1 MAVFD
6 CTNTSLKEKSSDT
19 EKVKTLQ
26 THLTTLGYYN
36 ASVDGVFGPV
46 TTKAVKAFQKAY
58 NLKDDGWF
66 GSESCK
72 KMNQAIDAKQG
83 TTNTNG
89 VEGFDCSKV
98 NLKRNSTDKAGVKKL
113 QTMLKALGYYTREV
127 DGDFGKFT
135 EDAVKA
141 FQNATGHDPDGVFG
155 PKTCPDLNKAYTGK
169 VGGSSV
175 KQFKIT
181 DTTPEHRRK
190 LSAKLTVLPTVVVL
204 PETEFDTNTLTKTV
218 TKGAINTDTNFDC
231 SKISLSQNSKGDDVT
246 KLQTILKA
254 RGYYTRQIDGD
265 FGKYTK
271 EAVIRLQQAL
281 GVKQDGVFGS
291 VTCSKLQGTS
301 TTSNSATGTSDKKNT
316 NLVIT
321 DFKSYSMNDDIEG
334 LSHEVSISTPYT
346 EDKMN
351 RLRKLQKTQ
360 FDVYF
365 GTDVIYQHE
374 GYINEFK
381 ITQENEMLLIDLSLV
396 GYTAFL
402 DQQVEFEKTAKRS
415 ELIKELAKLAGLK
428 AEVDLTGL
436 TDDEYTIKVAKAEAK
451 TSSEGGS
458 LVDVHGTDCEGG
470 RGTFSSPKMQTNRLS
485 AASFDIDKCG
495 GNTKIGDSNAN
506 YARDTANMSAKEA
519 ILDVFN
525 RFKYGRSLT
534 NTSVYNDNVRCPQ
547 EMWTKTG
554 RFWGNCADISR
565 LVKCVGEV
573 HGLKVGIRHAYK
585 HYYNLIEINGTVYR
599 FDCCFKSGFMDNYG
613 GEKCN
618 NLNRNGGPWT
628 K

>member
-1 MAVFD
+1 
-6 CTNTSLKEKSSDT
+6 
-19 EKVKTLQ
+19 
-26 THLTTLGYYN
+26 
-36 ASVDGVFGPV
+36 
-46 TTKAVKAFQKAY
+46 
-58 NLKDDGWF
+58 
-66 GSESCK
+66 
-72 KMNQAIDAKQG
+72 
-83 TTNTNG
+83 
-89 VEGFDCSKV
+89 
-98 NLKRNSTDKAGVKKL
+98 
-113 QTMLKALGYYTREV
+113 MLKALGYYTREV

-155 PKTCPDLNKAYTGK
+155 PKTCPDLNKAYTAKTGS
-169 VGGSSV
+169 SSV

-204 PETEFDTNTLTKTV
+204 PETEFDTNTLSKTV

-231 SKISLSQNSKGDDVT
+231 TKISLSQNSKGDDVT

-271 EAVIRLQQAL
+271 AAVIRLQQAL
-281 GVKQDGVFGS
+281 GVKESGVFDS

-334 LSHEVSISTPYT
+334 LSHEVSISTPYSV
-346 EDKMN
+346 DKMN

-436 TDDEYTIKVAKAEAK
+436 TDDEYTVKVAKSETK
-451 TSSEGGS
+451 TTSSEGGGG
-458 LVDVHGTDCEGG
+458 LVEVHGNDC
-470 RGTFSSPKMQTNRLS
+470 TATNPIS
-485 AASFDIDKCG
+485 ARSFDIDACH
-495 GNTKIGDSNAN
+495 GNTKIGDSTAN
-506 YARDTANMSAKEA
+506 YAQDTANMSAKEA
-519 ILDVFN
+519 ILDVYN
-525 RFKYGRSLT
+525 RFHYGPSLT
-534 NTSVYNDNVRCPQ
+534 SSAVYENNRRCPKQ
-547 EMWTKTG
+547 MWTKTG
-554 RFWGNCADISR
+554 KFWGNCADISR
-565 LVKCVGEV
+565 LVKAVGEV
-573 HGLKVGIRHAYK
+573 HGLKVGIRHCPS
-585 HYYNLIEINGTVYR
+585 HYYNLIEVNGKVYR
-599 FDCCFKSGFMDNYG
+599 FDCCFSSGYTGKNYG
-613 GEKCN
+613 NELCN
-618 NLNRNGGPWT
+618 NLTKNGGPWQS
-628 K
+628 

>member
-1 MAVFD
+1 MSNVAVFD
-6 CTNTSLKEKSSDT
+6 CTNTSLKENSSDT

-36 ASVDGVFGPV
+36 ASVDGKFGPV

-72 KMNQAIDAKQG
+72 KMNQALDAKQG
-83 TTNTNG
+83 TTNTNS
-89 VEGFDCSKV
+89 VEGFDCPKV

-155 PKTCPDLNKAYTGK
+155 PKTCPDLNKAYTAKTGS
-169 VGGSSV
+169 SSV

-231 SKISLSQNSKGDDVT
+231 TKISLSQNSKGDDVT

-334 LSHEVSISTPYT
+334 LSHEVSLSTPYT

-381 ITQENEMLLIDLSLV
+381 ISQENEMLLIDLSLV

-436 TDDEYTIKVAKAEAK
+436 TDDEYTVKVAKAETK
-451 TSSEGGS
+451 TTSSEGGG
-458 LVDVHGTDCEGG
+458 LVDVHGDDCKP
-470 RGTFSSPKMQTNRLS
+470 TLNIS
-485 AASFDIDKCG
+485 ARSFDIDSCH
-495 GNTKIGDSNAN
+495 GNTKIGDSTAN
-506 YARDTANMSAKEA
+506 YAQDTANMSAKEA
-519 ILDVFN
+519 ILDVYN
-525 RFKYGRSLT
+525 RFHYGPSL
-534 NTSVYNDNVRCPQ
+534 SSSAVYNNNRRCPKQ
-547 EMWTKTG
+547 MWSKTG
-554 RFWGNCADISR
+554 KFWGNCADVAR
-565 LVKCVGEV
+565 LVKAVGEV
-573 HGLKVGIRHAYK
+573 HGLKVGIRHCTL
-585 HYYNLIEINGTVYR
+585 HYYNLIEVNGKVYR
-599 FDCCFKSGFMDNYG
+599 FDCCFRSGRTGSKYG
-613 GEKCN
+613 NEICN
-618 NLNRNGGPWT
+618 TLTKNGGPWQ
-628 K
+628 

>member
-72 KMNQAIDAKQG
+72 KMNQALDAKQG
-83 TTNTNG
+83 TTSNTG
-89 VEGFDCSKV
+89 VDGFDCSKV

-169 VGGSSV
+169 TGSSSV

-231 SKISLSQNSKGDDVT
+231 TKISLSQNSKGDDVT

-436 TDDEYTIKVAKAEAK
+436 TDDEYTVKAQKAEAK
-451 TSSEGGS
+451 STTDDSGGS
-458 LVDVHGTDCEGG
+458 GLVDMSNNDCIHNNTYSRMVFDVDKTGGNYKIGNSSANYAQDTKNMTIKEVIQDCFARQSYHNHYQHWYCPQKIWKKTGKIYANCADHSRLIKALCDVHGV
-470 RGTFSSPKMQTNRLS
+470 
-485 AASFDIDKCG
+485 KCG
-495 GNTKIGDSNAN
+495 IYHWHRGI
-506 YARDTANMSAKEA
+506 
-519 ILDVFN
+519 
-525 RFKYGRSLT
+525 YG
-534 NTSVYNDNVRCPQ
+534 
-547 EMWTKTG
+547 
-554 RFWGNCADISR
+554 
-565 LVKCVGEV
+565 
-573 HGLKVGIRHAYK
+573 
-585 HYYNLIEINGTVYR
+585 HYFNLIEINGHMYR
-599 FDCCFKSGFMDNYG
+599 FDMCFASDGKTSDTYG
-613 GEKCN
+613 GYICN
-618 NLNRNGGPWT
+618 NLTKNGGPWQV
-628 K
+628 

>member
-72 KMNQAIDAKQG
+72 KMNQALDAKQG
-83 TTNTNG
+83 TTSNTG

-155 PKTCPDLNKAYTGK
+155 PKTCPDLNKAYSAKTGS
-169 VGGSSV
+169 SSV

-231 SKISLSQNSKGDDVT
+231 TKISLSQNSKGDDVT

-381 ITQENEMLLIDLSLV
+381 ITQENEILLIDLSLV

-436 TDDEYTIKVAKAEAK
+436 TDDEYTVKVAKAETK
-451 TSSEGGS
+451 TTSSGGGG
-458 LVDVHGTDCEGG
+458 LVEVHGNDC
-470 RGTFSSPKMQTNRLS
+470 TATNPIS
-485 AASFDIDKCG
+485 ARSFDIDACH
-495 GNTKIGDSNAN
+495 GNTKIGDSTAN
-506 YARDTANMSAKEA
+506 YAQDTANMSAKEA
-519 ILDVFN
+519 ILDVYN
-525 RFKYGRSLT
+525 RFHYGPSLT
-534 NTSVYNDNVRCPQ
+534 SSAVYENNRRCPKQ
-547 EMWTKTG
+547 MWTKTG
-554 RFWGNCADISR
+554 KFWGNCADISR
-565 LVKCVGEV
+565 LVKAVGEV
-573 HGLKVGIRHAYK
+573 HGLKVGIRHCPS
-585 HYYNLIEINGTVYR
+585 HYYNLIEVNGKVYR
-599 FDCCFKSGFMDNYG
+599 FDCCFSSGYTGKNYG
-613 GEKCN
+613 NELCN
-618 NLNRNGGPWT
+618 NLTKNGGPWQS
-628 K
+628 

>member
-72 KMNQAIDAKQG
+72 KMNQALDAKQG
-83 TTNTNG
+83 TTSNTG
-89 VEGFDCSKV
+89 VDGFDCSKV

-169 VGGSSV
+169 TGSSSV

-231 SKISLSQNSKGDDVT
+231 TKISLSQNSKGDDVT

-436 TDDEYTIKVAKAEAK
+436 TDDEYTVKAQKAEAK
-451 TSSEGGS
+451 STTDDSGGS
-458 LVDVHGTDCEGG
+458 GLVDMSNNDCIDNNTYSRMVFDVDKTGGNYKIGNSSANYAQDTKNMTIKEVIQDCFARQSYHNHYNHWYCPQKIWKKTGKIYANCADHSRLIKALCDVHGV
-470 RGTFSSPKMQTNRLS
+470 
-485 AASFDIDKCG
+485 KCG
-495 GNTKIGDSNAN
+495 IYHWHRGQ
-506 YARDTANMSAKEA
+506 
-519 ILDVFN
+519 
-525 RFKYGRSLT
+525 YG
-534 NTSVYNDNVRCPQ
+534 
-547 EMWTKTG
+547 
-554 RFWGNCADISR
+554 
-565 LVKCVGEV
+565 
-573 HGLKVGIRHAYK
+573 
-585 HYYNLIEINGTVYR
+585 HYFNLIEINGKMYR
-599 FDCCFKSGFMDNYG
+599 FDMCFAYSGKTSSTYG
-613 GEKCN
+613 SYVCN
-618 NLNRNGGPWT
+618 NLTKNGGPWQV
-628 K
+628 

>member
-6 CTNTSLKEKSSDT
+6 CTNTSLKENSSDT

-36 ASVDGVFGPV
+36 ASVDGKFGPV

-72 KMNQAIDAKQG
+72 KMNQALDAKQG
-83 TTNTNG
+83 TTNTNT
-89 VEGFDCSKV
+89 VDGFDCTKV

-141 FQNATGHDPDGVFG
+141 FQNATGHDPDGWFG

-169 VGGSSV
+169 TGSSTV

-190 LSAKLTVLPTVVVL
+190 LSAKLTVLPSVVVL
-204 PETEFDTNTLTKTV
+204 PETEFDTNTLSKTV
-218 TKGAINTDTNFDC
+218 TKGAITTDTNFDC

-271 EAVIRLQQAL
+271 AAVIRLQQAL

-301 TTSNSATGTSDKKNT
+301 TTSNSATGTSDKKST

-334 LSHEVSISTPYT
+334 LSHEVSLSTPYT

-381 ITQENEMLLIDLSLV
+381 ISQENEMLLIDLSLV

-436 TDDEYTIKVAKAEAK
+436 TDDEYTVKAQKAEAK
-451 TSSEGGS
+451 STTDDSGGS
-458 LVDVHGTDCEGG
+458 GLVDMSNNDCIHNNTYSRMVFDVDKTGGNYKIGNSSANYAQDTKNMTIKEVIQDCFARQSYHNHYQHWYCPQKIWKKTGKIYANCADHSRLIKALCDVHGV
-470 RGTFSSPKMQTNRLS
+470 
-485 AASFDIDKCG
+485 KCG
-495 GNTKIGDSNAN
+495 IYHWHRG
-506 YARDTANMSAKEA
+506 
-519 ILDVFN
+519 
-525 RFKYGRSLT
+525 KYG
-534 NTSVYNDNVRCPQ
+534 
-547 EMWTKTG
+547 
-554 RFWGNCADISR
+554 
-565 LVKCVGEV
+565 
-573 HGLKVGIRHAYK
+573 
-585 HYYNLIEINGTVYR
+585 HYFNLIEINGHMYR
-599 FDCCFKSGFMDNYG
+599 FDMCFASDGKTSDTYG
-613 GEKCN
+613 GYICN
-618 NLNRNGGPWT
+618 NLTKNGGPWQV
-628 K
+628 

>member
-36 ASVDGVFGPV
+36 ATVDGVFGPV

-72 KMNQAIDAKQG
+72 KMNQALDAKQG
-83 TTNTNG
+83 TTSNTG
-89 VEGFDCSKV
+89 VDGFDCSKV

-169 VGGSSV
+169 TGGSSV

-436 TDDEYTIKVAKAEAK
+436 TDDEYTVKVAKAETK
-451 TSSEGGS
+451 TTDSGSGGG
-458 LVDVHGTDCEGG
+458 LVDVHGNDC
-470 RGTFSSPKMQTNRLS
+470 TATNPIS
-485 AASFDIDKCG
+485 ARSFDIDACH
-495 GNTKIGDSNAN
+495 GNTKIGDSSAN
-506 YARDTANMSAKEA
+506 YAVDTANMSAKEA
-519 ILDVFN
+519 ILDVYN
-525 RFKYGRSLT
+525 RFHYGPSLT
-534 NTSVYNDNVRCPQ
+534 SSAVYENNRRCPKQ
-547 EMWTKTG
+547 MWSKTG
-554 RFWGNCADISR
+554 KFWGNCADISR
-565 LVKCVGEV
+565 LVKAVGEV
-573 HGLKVGIRHAYK
+573 HGLKVGIRHCPS
-585 HYYNLIEINGTVYR
+585 HYYNLIEVNGKVYR
-599 FDCCFKSGFMDNYG
+599 FDCCFSSGYTGRNYG
-613 GEKCN
+613 SELCN
-618 NLNRNGGPWT
+618 NLTKNGGPWQS
-628 K
+628 

>member
-1 MAVFD
+1 MPVFD
-6 CTNTSLKEKSSDT
+6 CSNTSLKKYSSNT

-26 THLTTLGYYN
+26 TQLKTLGYYN
-36 ASVDGVFGPV
+36 GKIDGSFGPLTDSAVRAFQRAYKLQVDG
-46 TTKAVKAFQKAY
+46 Y
-58 NLKDDGWF
+58 F

-72 KMNQAIDAKQG
+72 KLNQVVESKTQAN
-83 TTNTNG
+83 TTTT
-89 VEGFDCSKV
+89 VTGFDCTKIS
-98 NLKRNSTDKAGVKKL
+98 LKRGSKDKANVEKL
-113 QTMLKALGYYTREV
+113 QTMLKAAGYYTRQI
-127 DGDFGKFT
+127 DGDFGKYT

-141 FQNATGHDPDGVFG
+141 LQKATGHDPDGWFG
-155 PKTCPDLNKAYTGK
+155 PKTCPDLNKLYAQK
-169 VGGSSV
+169 AGGSNV
-175 KQFKIT
+175 TQTKPR

-190 LSAKLTVLPTVVVL
+190 LTAKLTVLPTVVVL
-204 PETEFDTNTLTKTV
+204 PETEINSSTMTKTV
-218 TKGAINTDTNFDC
+218 TQGAINTDTNFDC
-231 SKISLSQNSKGDDVT
+231 SKINLSQGSKGDDVT

-254 RGYYTRQIDGD
+254 RGYYNRQIDGD

-271 EAVIRLQQAL
+271 KAVIKLQKAQ
-281 GVKQDGVFGS
+281 GNSQDGVFGPK
-291 VTCSKLQGTS
+291 TCSKLQGTS
-301 TTSNSATGTSDKKNT
+301 TTSNAATGTSDKKST

-334 LSHEVSISTPYT
+334 LSHEVSISTPYS

-381 ITQENEMLLIDLSLV
+381 ISQENDGLMIDLSLV

-402 DQQVEFEKTAKRS
+402 DLQVEFEKTAKRS

-436 TDDEYTIKVAKAEAK
+436 TDDEYTVKAQKAEAK
-451 TSSEGGS
+451 TSTGGGS
-458 LVDVHGTDCEGG
+458 LVEVHGNDCEGG
-470 RGTFSSPKMQTNRLS
+470 RGTFTSPKMQTNRLS
-485 AASFDIDKCG
+485 ASSFDIDRCG

-534 NTSVYNDNVRCPQ
+534 NGSVYNDNVRCPQ
-547 EMWTKTG
+547 EMWNKDG
-554 RFWGNCADISR
+554 KIYGNCGDISR
-565 LVKCVGEV
+565 LIKCVGEV
-573 HGLKVGIRHAYK
+573 HGLKVGIRHAYH
-585 HYYNLIEINGTVYR
+585 HYYNLIEVNGTVYR
-599 FDCCFKSGFMDNYG
+599 FDCCFKSGFMVNYG

-618 NLNRNGGPWT
+618 NLNRNGGPWSS
-628 K
+628 

>member
-6 CTNTSLKEKSSDT
+6 CTNTSLKENSGET

-26 THLTTLGYYN
+26 THLKTLGYYN
-36 ASVDGVFGPV
+36 ASVDGKFGPV

-72 KMNQAIDAKQG
+72 KMNQALDAKQG
-83 TTNTNG
+83 ITSTTG

-169 VGGSSV
+169 TSSSSV

-231 SKISLSQNSKGDDVT
+231 TKISLSQNSKGDDVT

-381 ITQENEMLLIDLSLV
+381 ISQENEMLLIDLSLV

-436 TDDEYTIKVAKAEAK
+436 TDDEYTVKVAKAETK
-451 TSSEGGS
+451 TTDSGSGGG
-458 LVDVHGTDCEGG
+458 LVDVHGNDC
-470 RGTFSSPKMQTNRLS
+470 TATNPIS
-485 AASFDIDKCG
+485 ARSFDIDACH
-495 GNTKIGDSNAN
+495 GNTKIGDSTAN
-506 YARDTANMSAKEA
+506 YAQDTANMSAKEA
-519 ILDVFN
+519 ILDVYN
-525 RFKYGRSLT
+525 RFHYGPSLT
-534 NTSVYNDNVRCPQ
+534 SSAVYMNNRRCPKQ
-547 EMWTKTG
+547 MWSKTG
-554 RFWGNCADISR
+554 KFWGNCADVAR
-565 LVKCVGEV
+565 LVKAVGEV
-573 HGLKVGIRHAYK
+573 HGLKVGIRHCTL
-585 HYYNLIEINGTVYR
+585 HYYNLIEVNGKVYR
-599 FDCCFKSGFMDNYG
+599 FDCCFRSGRTGSKYG
-613 GEKCN
+613 NEICN
-618 NLNRNGGPWT
+618 TLTKNGGPWQ
-628 K
+628 

>member
-6 CTNTSLKEKSSDT
+6 CTNTSLKENSSDT

-36 ASVDGVFGPV
+36 ASVDGKFGPV

-72 KMNQAIDAKQG
+72 KMNQALDAKQG
-83 TTNTNG
+83 TTNTNT
-89 VEGFDCSKV
+89 VDGFDCTKV

-141 FQNATGHDPDGVFG
+141 FQNATGHDPDGWFG

-169 VGGSSV
+169 TGSSSV

-190 LSAKLTVLPTVVVL
+190 LSAKLTVLPSVVVL
-204 PETEFDTNTLTKTV
+204 PETEFDTNTLSKTV

-271 EAVIRLQQAL
+271 AAVIRLQQAL

-334 LSHEVSISTPYT
+334 LSHEVSLSTPYT

-436 TDDEYTIKVAKAEAK
+436 TDDEYTVKAQKAEAK
-451 TSSEGGS
+451 STTDDSGGS
-458 LVDVHGTDCEGG
+458 GLVDMSNNDCIDNNTYSRMVFDVDKTGGNYKIGNSSANYAQDTKNMTIKEVIQDCFARQSYHNHYNHWTCPQKVWKKTGKLYANCADHSRLIKALCDVHGV
-470 RGTFSSPKMQTNRLS
+470 
-485 AASFDIDKCG
+485 KCG
-495 GNTKIGDSNAN
+495 IYHWQRGKLG
-506 YARDTANMSAKEA
+506 
-519 ILDVFN
+519 
-525 RFKYGRSLT
+525 
-534 NTSVYNDNVRCPQ
+534 
-547 EMWTKTG
+547 
-554 RFWGNCADISR
+554 
-565 LVKCVGEV
+565 
-573 HGLKVGIRHAYK
+573 
-585 HYYNLIEINGTVYR
+585 HYFNLIEINGHMYR
-599 FDCCFKSGFMDNYG
+599 FDMCFAYSGVTSKSYG
-613 GEKCN
+613 SYICN
-618 NLNRNGGPWT
+618 NLTKNGGPWQV
-628 K
+628 

>member
-72 KMNQAIDAKQG
+72 KMNQALDAKQG

-89 VEGFDCSKV
+89 VDGFDCSKV

-169 VGGSSV
+169 TGGSSV

-334 LSHEVSISTPYT
+334 LSHEVSISTPYS

-381 ITQENEMLLIDLSLV
+381 ISQENEMLLIDLSLV

-436 TDDEYTIKVAKAEAK
+436 TDDEYTVKAQKGEAK
-451 TSSEGGS
+451 STTDDSGGS
-458 LVDVHGTDCEGG
+458 GLVDMSNNDCIDNNTYSRMVFDVDKTGGNYKIGNSSANYAQDTKNMTIKEVIQDCFARQSYHNHYNHWYCPQKIWKKTGKIYANCADHSRLIKALCDVHGV
-470 RGTFSSPKMQTNRLS
+470 
-485 AASFDIDKCG
+485 KCG
-495 GNTKIGDSNAN
+495 IYHWHRG
-506 YARDTANMSAKEA
+506 
-519 ILDVFN
+519 
-525 RFKYGRSLT
+525 KYG
-534 NTSVYNDNVRCPQ
+534 
-547 EMWTKTG
+547 
-554 RFWGNCADISR
+554 
-565 LVKCVGEV
+565 
-573 HGLKVGIRHAYK
+573 
-585 HYYNLIEINGTVYR
+585 HYFNLIEINGHMYR
-599 FDCCFKSGFMDNYG
+599 FDMCFAYDGKTSPTYG
-613 GEKCN
+613 SYVCN
-618 NLNRNGGPWT
+618 NLTKNGGPWQV
-628 K
+628 

>member
-1 MAVFD
+1 
-6 CTNTSLKEKSSDT
+6 
-19 EKVKTLQ
+19 
-26 THLTTLGYYN
+26 
-36 ASVDGVFGPV
+36 
-46 TTKAVKAFQKAY
+46 
-58 NLKDDGWF
+58 
-66 GSESCK
+66 
-72 KMNQAIDAKQG
+72 
-83 TTNTNG
+83 
-89 VEGFDCSKV
+89 
-98 NLKRNSTDKAGVKKL
+98 
-113 QTMLKALGYYTREV
+113 MLKALGYYTREV

-334 LSHEVSISTPYT
+334 LSHEVSLSTPYSV
-346 EDKMN
+346 DKMN

>member
-1 MAVFD
+1 
-6 CTNTSLKEKSSDT
+6 
-19 EKVKTLQ
+19 
-26 THLTTLGYYN
+26 
-36 ASVDGVFGPV
+36 
-46 TTKAVKAFQKAY
+46 
-58 NLKDDGWF
+58 
-66 GSESCK
+66 
-72 KMNQAIDAKQG
+72 
-83 TTNTNG
+83 
-89 VEGFDCSKV
+89 
-98 NLKRNSTDKAGVKKL
+98 
-113 QTMLKALGYYTREV
+113 
-127 DGDFGKFT
+127 
-135 EDAVKA
+135 
-141 FQNATGHDPDGVFG
+141 
-155 PKTCPDLNKAYTGK
+155 
-169 VGGSSV
+169 
-175 KQFKIT
+175 
-181 DTTPEHRRK
+181 
-190 LSAKLTVLPTVVVL
+190 VL

-218 TKGAINTDTNFDC
+218 TQGAINTDTNFDC
-231 SKISLSQNSKGDDVT
+231 SKISLSQGSKGDDVT

-254 RGYYTRQIDGD
+254 RGYYNRQIDGE
-265 FGKYTK
+265 FGDYTK
-271 EAVIRLQQAL
+271 KAVKKLQSAQ
-281 GVKQDGVFGS
+281 GNSPDGHFGPK
-291 VTCSKLQGTS
+291 TCSKLQGTS
-301 TTSNSATGTSDKKNT
+301 TTSNKATGTEDKKNT
-316 NLVIT
+316 NFVIT

-334 LSHEVSISTPYT
+334 LSHEVSITTPYSQ
-346 EDKMN
+346 DKMN

-365 GTDVIYQHE
+365 GTDVLYQHE

-381 ITQENEMLLIDLSLV
+381 ISQADDGLMIDLSLV

-402 DQQVEFEKTAKRS
+402 DLQVEFEKTAKRS

-436 TDDEYTIKVAKAEAK
+436 TDDEYTVKVAKAEAK

-470 RGTFSSPKMQTNRLS
+470 KGTFTSPKMQTNRLS

-534 NTSVYNDNVRCPQ
+534 NSSVYCDNVRCPQ

-573 HGLKVGIRHAYK
+573 HGLKVGIRHAYH
-585 HYYNLIEINGTVYR
+585 HYYNLIEVNGTVYR
-599 FDCCFKSGFMDNYG
+599 FDCCFKSGYMSESYG

-618 NLNRNGGPWT
+618 TLNRNGGPWT

>member
-1 MAVFD
+1 MNKVPVFD
-6 CTNTSLKEKSSDT
+6 CTNTSLKENNNADT

-26 THLTTLGYYN
+26 THLKTLGYYN
-36 ASVDGVFGPV
+36 ATIDGKFGPV

-83 TTNTNG
+83 TSNSTT
-89 VEGFDCSKV
+89 VDGFDCPNVS
-98 NLKRNSTDKAGVKKL
+98 LKRNSTDKAGVKKL
-113 QTMLKALGYYTREV
+113 QTMLSALGYYTRQI

-141 FQNATGHDPDGVFG
+141 FQNATGHDPDGWFG

-169 VGGSSV
+169 VGSSSV

-190 LSAKLTVLPTVVVL
+190 LTAKLTVLPTVVVL
-204 PETEFDTNTLTKTV
+204 PETEINSSTMTKTV

-231 SKISLSQNSKGDDVT
+231 SKISLSQGSKGDDVT

-271 EAVIRLQQAL
+271 KAVIKLQQAQ
-281 GVKQDGVFGS
+281 GNSQDGVFGPK
-291 VTCSKLQGTS
+291 TCSKLQGTS

-334 LSHEVSISTPYT
+334 LSHEVSISTPYS

-381 ITQENEMLLIDLSLV
+381 ISQENDGLMIDLSLV

-402 DQQVEFEKTAKRS
+402 DLQVEFEKTAKRS

-436 TDDEYTIKVAKAEAK
+436 TDDEFTVKAQKAETK
-451 TSSEGGS
+451 TTSSGGGG
-458 LVDVHGTDCEGG
+458 LVEVHGNDC
-470 RGTFSSPKMQTNRLS
+470 TPTNPIS
-485 AASFDIDKCG
+485 ARSFDIDACH
-495 GNTKIGDSNAN
+495 GNTKIGDSTAN
-506 YARDTANMSAKEA
+506 YAQDTANMSAKEA
-519 ILDVFN
+519 ILDVYN
-525 RFKYGRSLT
+525 RFHYGPSL
-534 NTSVYNDNVRCPQ
+534 SSSAVYENNRRCPKQ
-547 EMWTKTG
+547 MWSKTG
-554 RFWGNCADISR
+554 KFWGNCADISR
-565 LVKCVGEV
+565 LVKAVGEV
-573 HGLKVGIRHAYK
+573 HGLKVGIRHCPS
-585 HYYNLIEINGTVYR
+585 HYYNLIEVNGKVYR
-599 FDCCFKSGFMDNYG
+599 FDCCFSSGYTGKNYG
-613 GEKCN
+613 NELCN
-618 NLNRNGGPWT
+618 NLTKNGGPWQS
-628 K
+628 

>member
-72 KMNQAIDAKQG
+72 KMNQALDAKQG
-83 TTNTNG
+83 TTSNTG

-155 PKTCPDLNKAYTGK
+155 PKTCPDLNKAYTAKTGS
-169 VGGSSV
+169 SSV

-231 SKISLSQNSKGDDVT
+231 TKISLSQNSKGDDVT

-436 TDDEYTIKVAKAEAK
+436 TDDEYTVKVAKAETK
-451 TSSEGGS
+451 TTDSGSGGG
-458 LVDVHGTDCEGG
+458 LVEVHGNDC
-470 RGTFSSPKMQTNRLS
+470 TATNPIS
-485 AASFDIDKCG
+485 ARSFDIDKCY
-495 GNTKIGDSNAN
+495 GNTKIGDSTAN
-506 YARDTANMSAKEA
+506 YAQDTANMSAKEA
-519 ILDVFN
+519 ILDVYN
-525 RFKYGRSLT
+525 RFHYGPSLT
-534 NTSVYNDNVRCPQ
+534 SSAVYENNRRCPKQ
-547 EMWTKTG
+547 MWTKTG
-554 RFWGNCADISR
+554 KFWGNCADISR
-565 LVKCVGEV
+565 LVKAVGEV
-573 HGLKVGIRHAYK
+573 HGLKVGIRHCPS
-585 HYYNLIEINGTVYR
+585 HYYNLIEVNGKVYR
-599 FDCCFKSGFMDNYG
+599 FDCCFSSGYTGKNYG
-613 GEKCN
+613 NELCN
-618 NLNRNGGPWT
+618 NLTKNGGPWQS
-628 K
+628 